1 MANYAEGVNPEVLRW
16 ARERAGYS
24 IGQIAE
30 AFKKQSSEIS
40 GWEEGASVPTY
51 NQLERL
57 AYSFYKRPLALFFF
71 PTPPEETDPE
81 QEFRTLPESELA
93 NLLPDT
99 RHAIREGRAMQEA
112 LRELCNGKN
121 PSSRLVFNDLQ
132 MDASEPVPQ
141 AGGRLRSYLD
151 VSTQHQSEW
160 SGSPV
165 ALARWRELVEA
176 VGVFVFKRSF
186 KQQDVSGF
194 CLIDPQF
201 PIIYLNNST
210 AKTRQVFTIFHELAH
225 ILVRSSGITKTD
237 YSYISSLSGE
247 ERSIEV
253 FCNAF
258 AGEFLVPSSDFE
270 LRFDRQQPVEEST
283 TELATYYNV
292 SREVILRKLLDRGIV
307 SQEHYEEMAQKWIE
321 GFEESRKSGRGGDY
335 YATQAAYL
343 GDRYMNL
350 VFSQYYERNVSLQEL
365 ASYLNIKAKS
375 VEGLERQM
383 LRRAFAQ

>member
-24 IGQIAE
+24 IAQIAE
-30 AFKKQSSEIS
+30 AFGKDSSEVL
-40 GWEEGASVPTY
+40 GWEDGGSVPTY
-51 NQLERL
+51 IQLERL
-57 AYSFYKRPLALFFF
+57 AYRFYKRPLALFFF
-71 PTPPEETDPE
+71 PTPPSETDPKE
-81 QEFRTLPESELA
+81 EFRTLPDFEIA

-112 LRELCNGKN
+112 LRDLCNGKN
-121 PSSRLVFNDLQ
+121 PSSRLVFNDLH

-141 AGGRLRSYLD
+141 AAGRLRSYLE
-151 VSTQHQSEW
+151 VSIQHQSEW
-160 SGSPV
+160 SGSPA
-165 ALARWRELVEA
+165 ALAGWRERVEA

-186 KQQDVSGF
+186 KQEDVSGF
-194 CLIDPQF
+194 CLIDAEF

-210 AKTRQVFTIFHELAH
+210 AKTRQIFTMFHELAH

-237 YSYISSLSGE
+237 HSYVSSLSGE
-247 ERSIEV
+247 ERSIEI

-258 AGEFLVPSSDFE
+258 AGEFLVPSLDFE
-270 LRFDRQQPVEEST
+270 HRFDPRQPIEEST
-283 TELATYYNV
+283 TRLAGYYNV

-307 SQEHYEEMAQKWIE
+307 SQGYYEEMAQSWVQE
-321 GFEESRKSGRGGDY
+321 FEESWKSGRGGNY
-335 YATQAAYL
+335 YYTQAEYL

-350 VFSQYYERNVSLQEL
+350 AFSQYYEGNLSLQEL
-365 ASYLNIKAKS
+365 AGYLNIKAKS

>member
-1 MANYAEGVNPEVLRW
+1 MPNYAEGVNPEVLRW

-24 IGQIAE
+24 IAQIAE
-30 AFKKQSSEIS
+30 AFGKDSSEVS

-51 NQLERL
+51 VQLEGL
-57 AYSFYKRPLALFFF
+57 AYRFYKRPLALFFF
-71 PTPPEETDPE
+71 PMPPRETDPKE
-81 QEFRTLPESELA
+81 EFRTLPDFEIA

-112 LRELCNGKN
+112 LRDLCNGEN
-121 PSSRLVFNDLQ
+121 PSSRLVFNDLH
-132 MDASEPVPQ
+132 MGAGEPIPQ
-141 AGGRLRSYLD
+141 AAGRLRSYLE

-160 SGSPV
+160 PGSAV
-165 ALARWRELVEA
+165 ALARWRDHVEA

-186 KQQDVSGF
+186 KQKDVSGF

-210 AKTRQVFTIFHELAH
+210 AKTRQIFTVFHELAH
-225 ILVRSSGITKTD
+225 ILVGSSGITKTD

-253 FCNAF
+253 FCNAC
-258 AGEFLVPSSDFE
+258 AGEFLVPSFDFE
-270 LRFDRQQPVEEST
+270 RRFDPQQPVEEST
-283 TELATYYNV
+283 RQLATYYNV
-292 SREVILRKLLDRGIV
+292 SREVILRRLLDRGTV
-307 SQEHYEEMAQKWIE
+307 SQEHYEEMAHRWAQE
-321 GFEESRKSGRGGDY
+321 FEESRKSGRGGNYY
-335 YATQAAYL
+335 YAQAEYL

-350 VFSQYYERNVSLQEL
+350 AFSQYYEGSLSLQEL

-383 LRRAFAQ
+383 LRRAFA

>member
-1 MANYAEGVNPEVLRW
+1 MASYAEGVNPEILRW
-16 ARERAGYS
+16 ARERAGYTVD
-24 IGQIAE
+24 QIAE
-30 AFKKQSSEIS
+30 AFTKDSSEIS

-51 NQLERL
+51 IQLERL
-57 AYSFYKRPLALFFF
+57 AYRFYKRPLALFFF
-71 PTPPEETDPE
+71 PAPPEETDPKE
-81 QEFRTLPESELA
+81 EFRTLPEFEIA

-99 RHAIREGRAMQEA
+99 RHAIREGQAMQEA
-112 LRELCNGKN
+112 LKELCNRKN

-132 MDASEPVPQ
+132 MDASDPVPQ
-141 AGGRLRSYLD
+141 AAGALRSYLE

-160 SGSPV
+160 SSARV
-165 ALARWRELVEA
+165 ALGRWREQVET

-186 KQQDVSGF
+186 KQEDVSGF
-194 CLIDPQF
+194 SLIDPEF

-210 AKTRQVFTIFHELAH
+210 AKTRQIFTMFHELAH
-225 ILVRSSGITKTD
+225 VLVRSSGITKTD
-237 YSYISSLSGE
+237 YSYISSLSGA

-270 LRFDRQQPVEEST
+270 IRFDPQQPVEQST
-283 TELATYYNV
+283 TDLASYYSV

-307 SQEHYEEMAQKWIE
+307 SQEYYEEMGQNWIE
-321 GFEESRKSGRGGDY
+321 EFEESRKSGRGGNY
-335 YATQAAYL
+335 YATQAEYL

-350 VFSQYYERNVSLQEL
+350 AFSQYYEGNISLQEL

-383 LRRAFAQ
+383 LRRALAQ